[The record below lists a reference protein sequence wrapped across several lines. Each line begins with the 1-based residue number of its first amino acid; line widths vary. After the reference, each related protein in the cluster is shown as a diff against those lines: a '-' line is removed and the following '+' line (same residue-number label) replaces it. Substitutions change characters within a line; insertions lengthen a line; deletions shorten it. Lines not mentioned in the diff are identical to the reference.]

1 MKQDFAVEQT
11 IKARSSV
18 RTYEPRPLTQQEEQ
32 QLKEYMSKIENP
44 FGGTVQ
50 FALIHTDATDKAEKP
65 GTYGIIKGATA
76 YLGAFTS
83 TGPLAAEGLGYA
95 FEQLLLFAT
104 SLGLGTCWLGGTFQH
119 SRFARAMQV
128 PAEAYF
134 PAVSPVGHPLGKRR
148 VFENLSRWAI
158 HAGGRKSWDVLFFD
172 QDFSTPLTPQVAGEF
187 ATPLELLRLAPSA
200 INRQP
205 WCVLKDHDAYHFF
218 KTRAPAKT
226 EEDDSFGLDLG
237 IAACHFALGAA
248 EKGLP
253 GHFEK
258 LTAPGITA
266 PNTLTYTF
274 SWVLQEA
281 QA

>member
-1 MKQDFAVEQT
+1 MKQDFAVEET

-18 RTYEPRPLTQQEEQ
+18 RTYDSTPLTQQEEQ
-32 QLKEYMSKIENP
+32 LLKEYMPKIKNP
-44 FGGTVQ
+44 FGVTVK
-50 FALIHTDATDKAEKP
+50 FALLQTDATGKAEKP
-65 GTYGIIKGATA
+65 GTYGIIKGAAT

-83 TGPLAAEGLGYA
+83 AGPLAAEGLGYS
-95 FEQLLLFAT
+95 FEQLLLFAS

-128 PAEAYF
+128 PADAYF

-158 HAGGRKSWDVLFFD
+158 HANGRKSWAVLFFD
-172 QDFSTPLTPQVAGEF
+172 QDFSTPLTPQAAGEF
-187 ATPLELLRLAPSA
+187 AAPLEMLRLAPSA

-205 WCVLKDHDAYHFF
+205 WCVLKDHDAFHFF
-218 KTRAPAKT
+218 KACTAAKA
-226 EEDDSFGLDLG
+226 EEDTSLGLDLG
-237 IAACHFALGAA
+237 IAACHFALEAA

-274 SWVLQEA
+274 SWVLQETPA
-281 QA
+281 